1 MIEKFI
7 TKGGKIYIPPKLVKQ
22 AESIGL
28 LQFFK
33 AARPSEI
40 KRMGNTY
47 CLKAHDSLMM
57 SQNGKWNWFSQGIGG
72 GNAISYLVKVE
83 EMPFQEAVIEVLKNV
98 FGDIDSNTFLNDS
111 NTFLRDSSAILCDS
125 NAFSNNSNASNN
137 INIFLDESD
146 THKDFQI
153 PEKDN
158 DNQLISGYLMGK
170 RGIDPEVILHFIKE
184 GSLYQEKYHKSV
196 CFLGFDKEGIP
207 RIANLR
213 GIYRKFQSTTKGSDR
228 NYGFTLNGIKDSLH
242 IFEAPIDLMSYAT
255 IINRQG
261 YDFRHFNMLSLSGI
275 SAPAK
280 AIANS
285 KKPGCL
291 ERYLT
296 DHQNIK
302 TIYVHFDNDEAGIN
316 AAKAVKYLYE
326 SDYEI
331 HIEHPPE
338 GYKDINDLISFQK
351 SIISN
356 NKNGRDL

>member
-1 MIEKFI
+1 MNEKFK
-7 TKGGKIYIPPKLVKQ
+7 TKGGKIYIPPELVKQ

-33 AARPSEI
+33 AARPSDI
-40 KRMGNTY
+40 KRTGSTY
-47 CLKAHDSLMM
+47 CLKTHDSLMM

-83 EMPFQEAVIEVLKNV
+83 DMPFQDAVLEVLENV
-98 FGDIDSNTFLNDS
+98 FVNIDSNTFYSDPN
-111 NTFLRDSSAILCDS
+111 SSIDAKGYS
-125 NAFSNNSNASNN
+125 
-137 INIFLDESD
+137 DEFD
-146 THKDFQI
+146 THKDFHI

-158 DNQLISGYLMGK
+158 DNQLIRRYLMST
-170 RGIDPEVILHFIKE
+170 RGIDPAVIDYFIEE
-184 GSLYQEKYHKSV
+184 GTLYQEKEHKSV
-196 CFLGFDKEGIP
+196 CFIGLDKDGIP

-213 GIYRKFQSTTKGSDR
+213 GIYSKFQSTTKGSDR
-228 NYGFTLNGIKDSLH
+228 HYGFSMNGIKDSLH

-255 IINRQG
+255 IIKHQG
-261 YDFRHFNMLSLSGI
+261 YDFRHFNLLSMSGI

-280 AIANS
+280 DIASS

-291 ERYLT
+291 ERYLI
-296 DHQNIK
+296 DHPSIK

-326 SDYEI
+326 SKYQV

-338 GYKDINDLISFQK
+338 GYKDINDLIRGK
-351 SIISN
+351 KHIISN
-356 NKNGRDL
+356 NNGREL

>member
-1 MIEKFI
+1 MSIQRKCRGEVKLIEIFK
-7 TKGGKIYIPPKLVKQ
+7 TKGGKLYIPPELVKQ

-47 CLKAHDSLMM
+47 CLKVHDSLMM

-98 FGDIDSNTFLNDS
+98 FGDIN
-111 NTFLRDSSAILCDS
+111 S
-125 NAFSNNSNASNN
+125 NAFSNNSNASNK
-137 INIFLDESD
+137 INSFLDESD

-228 NYGFTLNGIKDSLH
+228 NYGFSLNGIKDSLH

-255 IINRQG
+255 IIKRQG

-275 SAPAK
+275 SAPVK
-280 AIANS
+280 NIANS

-296 DHQNIK
+296 DHQSIK
-302 TIYVHFDNDEAGIN
+302 TIYVHFDNDEAGRN

-326 SDYEI
+326 SDYEV
-331 HIEHPPE
+331 HIEHPPK